1 MVKRSLQA
9 SPPGIQRAR
18 KAFTRKGWTQESLA
32 SKVGLKTR
40 QPIWRF
46 FAGKP
51 IERHIFVEIC
61 ALLELN
67 LPEIIDPTNATE
79 LEAPQGNDS
88 ELDALVQQVRSQHRD
103 KIQDQC
109 GTLQLLDI
117 ARPVS
122 LDAVYIYVNVLEDL
136 TSQRHLEIS
145 DLPDSNPGNFNR
157 FGLDQ
162 RQEVVL
168 GLEAVERYAKLMVLG
183 KPGSGKTTLLQHIA
197 IQCDRGGFQAERVP
211 IYLRLKDL
219 AEDARNEDGFNLLT
233 YITQELYG
241 CGLDQLTALLNR
253 GRALILLDGLDEVP
267 AEDNDQVLRQIRR
280 FTEKYFRN
288 RFVITCRIAA
298 QKYRFE
304 GFTEVEVADFN
315 QAQIESFAKTWF
327 VTVAKNPR
335 QQGLTKATRF
345 IEKLKLPENQQI
357 RELVGIPLLLN
368 LTCLVF
374 QAKGDFPANRSELYQ
389 QGLDI
394 LLVKWDGA
402 RDIKRDSL
410 YQDLSLPGK
419 INLLSRI
426 AAITFEQ
433 GNYFFKQNKVEQHIA
448 DYLRTLPGA
457 QTDPEALQLN
467 SEAVLKSI
475 EAQHGLLVE
484 RARRIYSLSHL
495 TFQEYLTARN
505 IVTSPDPQALEKALN
520 NLASHLTEKRWREVF
535 LLTVGM
541 VSDPDPLLQ
550 LMKQRIDQLMGQ
562 DHELQ
567 GFLAWV
573 NQKSLEVSSPYKPAA
588 VRAFYLDLA
597 RTPHHE
603 RSFALARTLA
613 GDLLLARNLDFF
625 LEATLALARA
635 LTRSPDRA
643 TAPNRALALA
653 RNLAIAIADAHASEL
668 RQSLQQLK
676 NHLPEP
682 EENSTTFRT
691 WWHGNGQAWTEK
703 LRAVMLDRNLGHD
716 WQFNHQQRAA
726 LKEYYNATQL
736 LVDCLNNAR
745 SVTPTLRQ
753 KIEQTLLVPVVPRGD
768 RGDITKMK

>member
-1 MVKRSLQA
+1 MAKRSLQA
-9 SPPGIQRAR
+9 SPAAIQQAR
-18 KAFTRKGWTQESLA
+18 KAFTRKGWTQERLA
-32 SKVGLKTR
+32 SKVCLKTR

-51 IERHIFVEIC
+51 IERHIFIELC

-67 LPEIIDPTNATE
+67 LPEIIDPTHATE
-79 LEAPQGNDS
+79 LEAPQGNDFD
-88 ELDALVQQVRSQHRD
+88 LDALVQQVRSQHRD

-117 ARPVS
+117 ARPIP
-122 LDAVYIYVNVLEDL
+122 LDDVYIYVNILEDL

-145 DLPDSNPGNFNR
+145 DLPDSNLDNFNR
-157 FGLDQ
+157 LGLDQ
-162 RQEVVL
+162 CQEVVL

-197 IQCDRGGFQAERVP
+197 IQCDRGEFQAERVP

-219 AEDARNEDGFNLLT
+219 AEDARNEDGFNLLN

-241 CGLDQLTALLNR
+241 CGLEQLTALLNR

-267 AEDNDQVLRQIRR
+267 AKDNDQVLRQIHR

-327 VTVAKNPR
+327 VTVAKNSR

-410 YQDLSLPGK
+410 DQNLSLPDK

-433 GNYFFKQNKVEQHIA
+433 GNYFFKQSKVEQHIA
-448 DYLRTLPGA
+448 DYLRTLPDV
-457 QTDPEALQLN
+457 QTDPEALQLF

-475 EAQHGLLVE
+475 EAQHG
-484 RARRIYSLSHL
+484 
-495 TFQEYLTARN
+495 
-505 IVTSPDPQALEKALN
+505 
-520 NLASHLTEKRWREVF
+520 
-535 LLTVGM
+535 
-541 VSDPDPLLQ
+541 
-550 LMKQRIDQLMGQ
+550 
-562 DHELQ
+562 
-567 GFLAWV
+567 
-573 NQKSLEVSSPYKPAA
+573 
-588 VRAFYLDLA
+588 
-597 RTPHHE
+597 
-603 RSFALARTLA
+603 
-613 GDLLLARNLDFF
+613 
-625 LEATLALARA
+625 
-635 LTRSPDRA
+635 
-643 TAPNRALALA
+643 
-653 RNLAIAIADAHASEL
+653 
-668 RQSLQQLK
+668 
-676 NHLPEP
+676 
-682 EENSTTFRT
+682 
-691 WWHGNGQAWTEK
+691 
-703 LRAVMLDRNLGHD
+703 
-716 WQFNHQQRAA
+716 
-726 LKEYYNATQL
+726 
-736 LVDCLNNAR
+736 
-745 SVTPTLRQ
+745 
-753 KIEQTLLVPVVPRGD
+753 
-768 RGDITKMK
+768 